1 MSFSASPAEPSPQPF
16 VLSSPDR
23 VVVRALPHPLAST
36 NKKVTLSLRRTS
48 TFPTADALLSPTT
61 STFHEPSTVP
71 QNSPI
76 ANTHR
81 RTMISTL
88 TSSIQDQDLMLT
100 PRTTASSTTSAE
112 AASPLTTPNMK
123 LVRPSLL
130 VLNTTTSTHTPS
142 PLSDNNNN
150 NNNTL
155 SKVRKYSA
163 QFHKNGMP
171 IKSALKSPPLPSNAT
186 IEVAATA
193 GSRLFYRQSSIRS
206 HSSPTPLTSPKYVHF
221 NTQLEHVRLF
231 LQGETPACVSERET
245 LLDALQHDHRST
257 SDIKLTLPNWMA
269 TTVEEFKATMNSS
282 STALAGAAPA
292 PMRIERMTLSED
304 QAELEGKILVEN
316 IAFHK
321 HVSVRY
327 TTDFWQSYTE
337 VSAEFE
343 ESVVPSTVDRFSFVI
358 SLEMDRTMVEKTF
371 CMAVRYQVNGRE
383 FWDSNQGKNYHVE
396 CKRVVVV
403 VAPERQIGSDLSKQM
418 NTLLLGGSPLSDS
431 YSKPVIKKKLAGR
444 YDLST
449 SLSAAYSQPITIPTS
464 NSTRSFPSGPNF
476 KVEAPPALK
485 VTSSPGSQSAYRASE
500 YITPSSPSPQNYHH
514 SLYASS
520 PKFLTSYLSSAMAAA
535 AASPPDHF
543 HLGFDLSSKRG
554 GAMRSNSW
562 HVETDGSSP
571 SSLSSSPN
579 TSFTASAHRPQSFSA
594 GFYGSSPKGGSAPI
608 SIPMAGSGGAPKM
621 LQTSRP
627 AVGSSSYFDL
637 VDRYCFYQSSPN
649 ISPYNSY
656 PNSPPAPCIR
666 G

>member
-1 MSFSASPAEPSPQPF
+1 
-16 VLSSPDR
+16 PDR

-48 TFPTADALLSPTT
+48 TSPTADALLSPTT

-112 AASPLTTPNMK
+112 AASLTTPNLK

-130 VLNTTTSTHTPS
+130 VLNTTTATHTPS
-142 PLSDNNNN
+142 PLSDNNSN

-193 GSRLFYRQSSIRS
+193 GTRLFYRPSSIRS

-257 SDIKLTLPNWMA
+257 SDIKLTLSNWMA

-292 PMRIERMTLSED
+292 PMRIERMALSED

-343 ESVVPSTVDRFSFVI
+343 ESVMPSTVDRFSFVI

-403 VAPERQIGSDLSKQM
+403 APERQIGSDLSKQM
-418 NTLLLGGSPLSDS
+418 NTLLLGGSPLSDN
-431 YSKPVIKKKLAGR
+431 YSKPVIKRKLAGR

-464 NSTRSFPSGPNF
+464 TSTRSFPSGPNF

-562 HVETDGSSP
+562 H
-571 SSLSSSPN
+571 
-579 TSFTASAHRPQSFSA
+579 SFSA